1 MLLCPSIWLT
11 LSMLIPLLMAMVAK
25 VWRAQWKEI
34 RNKTETDIRKAKGM
48 VNVTIPFLFRL
59 KAAKPKEESINVVS
73 SGHDIVQGKIESR
86 IKVFYITSGIA
97 EQNSMNTVLASNDN
111 RCCSVDVSSVV

>member
-1 MLLCPSIWLT
+1 MLQRN
-11 LSMLIPLLMAMVAK
+11 LIHPGS
-25 VWRAQWKEI
+25 RAAQAAVFHKIIAEFRNEI